1 MIGRVLAVILALI
14 GIGSFLFH
22 TFAQTWAGLA
32 DVLPILM
39 FILVYIYV
47 ATRDYFDASRG
58 VSWLAVVG
66 FFPFATGIGWM
77 ISDWEF
83 LGSTRGYVPV
93 PILILI
99 YAYLLRRKLPD
110 VEHGC
115 GHFGG
120 LDGRAL
126 GGSTAVPYAPHGH
139 PFSVAYFERDDVGVD
154 D

>member
-1 MIGRVLAVILALI
+1 MGRVLAVILALI

-66 FFPFATGIGWM
+66 FFPFCHWDWMDDFGLGIFGLNTWVCARADPNPDLRLTVAAQ
-77 ISDWEF
+77 IVRCCAWVEDWC
-83 LGSTRGYVPV
+83 GY
-93 PILILI
+93 
-99 YAYLLRRKLPD
+99 
-110 VEHGC
+110 
-115 GHFGG
+115 FGG
-120 LDGRAL
+120 LDGGAL
-126 GGSTAVPYAPHGH
+126 GG
-139 PFSVAYFERDDVGVD
+139 
-154 D
+154 